1 MSLNIDSNGM
11 TIDNLT
17 TIINDLTKQFKAIY
31 GDDILVDSNTPDGQR
46 IGIHAIMI
54 YHMQQILLDTYN
66 SFDIDL
72 ASGVNLERL
81 LKIIGILR
89 RPSVKSEWKIT
100 ITSTEDFT
108 LPSLFTIQDSLNQK
122 WELDKDWDLKK
133 GDNIVSFK
141 SQNAGVIQGLKG
153 DKLEPLTIFLQITK
167 LTATENAVEGIIE
180 ESDVS
185 LKNRF
190 RKSKGINSY
199 STIGTI
205 YAKLN
210 NVPNVRDVKIYE
222 NTKDTTV
229 DGIPSHTYW
238 IVIQGGDD
246 KVIGE
251 LIAKNKTGGT
261 GLKGD
266 VIVNYIETL
275 KRKDGT
281 TYTVTIETKFD
292 RPIVKEL
299 HISFN
304 YKSINSNIELDINKV
319 IDNIMSY
326 DFKIGEAIVA
336 SKFYQLGYLN
346 QDNLILE
353 NLKISKDGT
362 NFVNDKIDVE
372 RQELYHLIK
381 TNIKANKI

>member
-299 HISFN
+299 HI
-304 YKSINSNIELDINKV
+304 
-319 IDNIMSY
+319 
-326 DFKIGEAIVA
+326 
-336 SKFYQLGYLN
+336 
-346 QDNLILE
+346 
-353 NLKISKDGT
+353 
-362 NFVNDKIDVE
+362 
-372 RQELYHLIK
+372 
-381 TNIKANKI
+381 